1 MQLPTPETPLLF
13 FGCGNMGRALLDGW
27 LRGGL
32 TPECFAVV
40 DPFASDLPAGVAHF
54 TDASEAGAY
63 FHTAILAIKP
73 QAFGEL
79 ATSVES
85 VLAQDA
91 TVFSVLAGTRIATL
105 RRALPGRMILRLM
118 PNLAA
123 ALGKSPLGLF
133 SENIDA
139 AFRNRIDQ
147 LFAPLGQSCWLDA
160 EEQMDAVTALA
171 GSGPAF
177 VYRFLSVLTKAGED
191 IGLSAE
197 QATQL
202 SLAMV
207 SGAVALAESSGVDP
221 DALAARVTSKG
232 GTTAA
237 GLAVLDQDDA
247 LRKLIANTLR
257 AARDRGIELAA
268 ESG

>member
-1 MQLPTPETPLLF
+1 MQLPSPQTPLLF
-13 FGCGNMGRALLDGW
+13 YGCGNMGRALLDGW

-32 TPECFAVV
+32 APECFAVI
-40 DPFASDLPAGVAHF
+40 DPFASDLPTGVAHY
-54 TDASEAGAY
+54 TDAQEAGARY
-63 FHTAILAIKP
+63 HIAVLAIKP

-85 VLAQDA
+85 VLTGNA

-105 RRALPGRMILRLM
+105 QRALPRRMILRLM

-133 SENIDA
+133 ADNVSADS
-139 AFRNRIDQ
+139 RSRIES
-147 LFAPLGQSCWLDA
+147 LLAPLGQSCWLDA

-177 VYRFLSVLTKAGED
+177 VYRFLSALTKAGED

-207 SGAVALAESSGVDP
+207 SGATALAEGSEVDP

-237 GLAVLDQDDA
+237 GLAILDQDDA
-247 LRKLIANTLR
+247 LRTLIANTLR
-257 AARDRGIELAA
+257 AARDRGVELAA
-268 ESG
+268 ESE

>member
-32 TPECFAVV
+32 APECFAVI
-40 DPFASDLPAGVAHF
+40 DPHATDLPAGVSHF
-54 TDASEAGAY
+54 TDATDADRR
-63 FHTAILAIKP
+63 FDIAILAIKP

-79 ATSVES
+79 AMPVES
-85 VLAQDA
+85 VLAEDA
-91 TVFSVLAGTRIATL
+91 TAFSVLAGTRIATL
-105 RRALPGRMILRLM
+105 QKALPGRKILRLM

-123 ALGKSPLGLF
+123 SLGRSPLGLF
-133 SENIDA
+133 SETIDVA
-139 AFRNRIDQ
+139 TRSRIDQ

-177 VYRFLSVLTKAGED
+177 VYRFLSALTKAGEE

-197 QATQL
+197 QAASL

-207 SGAVALAESSGVDP
+207 SGAA
-221 DALAARVTSKG
+221 ALAAESGIDPDSLAAKVTSKG

-237 GLAVLDQDDA
+237 GLAVLDEGQA
-247 LRKLIANTLR
+247 LQKLMLETLK
-257 AARDRGIELAA
+257 AARDRGAELA
-268 ESG
+268 G